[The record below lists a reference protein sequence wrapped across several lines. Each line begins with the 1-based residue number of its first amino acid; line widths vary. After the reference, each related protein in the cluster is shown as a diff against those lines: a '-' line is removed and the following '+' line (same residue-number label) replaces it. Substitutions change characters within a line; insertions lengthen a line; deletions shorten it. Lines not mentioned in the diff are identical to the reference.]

1 MSKCGQ
7 PEHNTPEKPTRSP
20 QPISERLVS
29 INSPQKISQYSPKK
43 ETPNYQSKNQNPIR
57 RAPKSPQKH
66 FLFPQDAGPNPP
78 QVAKSK
84 GAPPSMTNSES
95 DMSLKKLASKN
106 PKFQMDSNLS
116 ILNISKPQDSITH
129 STSSLVDRLRDSNSI
144 SADKL

>member
-29 INSPQKISQYSPKK
+29 INSPQKNSQYSPNK
-43 ETPNYQSKNQNPIR
+43 ETANYQSNNQNPIR

-66 FLFPQDAGPNPP
+66 FLFPQDTGPNPP
-78 QVAKSK
+78 HVANPKDA
-84 GAPPSMTNSES
+84 APSITNSES

-106 PKFQMDSNLS
+106 PKFQLDSNLS
-116 ILNISKPQDSITH
+116 ILNISNPHSSITH
-129 STSSLVDRLRDSNSI
+129 STSNLLNKLRDSNSI
-144 SADKL
+144 SSSKL